1 MSNPQVYKDRRLFP
15 GGLPDSPPDSG
26 SEHLMSPGSSGSHAG
41 SSSPHQQMI
50 LQQQQQQQQQQH
62 YGGGGGS
69 TMDLSNIDY
78 TLPMQL
84 IEGGQDYQQVSVQT

>member
-1 MSNPQVYKDRRLFP
+1 
-15 GGLPDSPPDSG
+15 
-26 SEHLMSPGSSGSHAG
+26 MSPGSSGSHAG

-50 LQQQQQQQQQQH
+50 LQQQQQQQLQQQH
-62 YGGGGGS
+62 YGGGGGGS

>member
-1 MSNPQVYKDRRLFP
+1 
-15 GGLPDSPPDSG
+15 
-26 SEHLMSPGSSGSHAG
+26 MSPGSSGSHAG

-50 LQQQQQQQQQQH
+50 LQQQQQQQQQQQH

>member
-1 MSNPQVYKDRRLFP
+1 
-15 GGLPDSPPDSG
+15 
-26 SEHLMSPGSSGSHAG
+26 MSPGSSGSHAG
-41 SSSPHQQMI
+41 SSSPHQPMI

-62 YGGGGGS
+62 YAGGGS

-84 IEGGQDYQQVSVQT
+84 IEGGQDYQQVSEQT